1 MLRKIKLD
9 LGALEILFLA
19 SIKWFRKSS
28 TLTDATNVVINLD
41 NIPNIYFLGQKEIL
55 RRIYLRRVVTI
66 SYLSVII
73 IYNIAR
79 LLALYKSYWA
89 ASSYSYALLMLFKL
103 PACIHNAIYAR
114 QAWTILKF
122 QILCTE
128 IQHFHWR
135 RKFETNMVNKLALSY
150 LVSLCFWLNKI
161 LYYVTHSDTSR
172 NLLVLPVESK
182 EPAFLLLYSS
192 CSHK

>member
-1 MLRKIKLD
+1 MKLD

-28 TLTDATNVVINLD
+28 TLTDATNVHVVFNLD

-79 LLALYKSYWA
+79 LLALYKSY
-89 ASSYSYALLMLFKL
+89 
-103 PACIHNAIYAR
+103 
-114 QAWTILKF
+114 
-122 QILCTE
+122 
-128 IQHFHWR
+128 
-135 RKFETNMVNKLALSY
+135 
-150 LVSLCFWLNKI
+150 
-161 LYYVTHSDTSR
+161 
-172 NLLVLPVESK
+172 
-182 EPAFLLLYSS
+182 
-192 CSHK
+192 

>member
-1 MLRKIKLD
+1 MKLD

-28 TLTDATNVVINLD
+28 TLTDATNVIINLD

-79 LLALYKSYWA
+79 LLA
-89 ASSYSYALLMLFKL
+89 ASSYSYTLLVLFKL

-114 QAWTILKF
+114 QA
-122 QILCTE
+122 
-128 IQHFHWR
+128 
-135 RKFETNMVNKLALSY
+135 
-150 LVSLCFWLNKI
+150 
-161 LYYVTHSDTSR
+161 
-172 NLLVLPVESK
+172 
-182 EPAFLLLYSS
+182 
-192 CSHK
+192 